1 MLKVVQQFE
10 ILVKHLWLLHFI
22 RAFVSIAKKP
32 QKGNTDMETPCRIH
46 FRVIK
51 SDKITKIYIVI
62 NAINLSVES
71 ISMPRRQLHS
81 VSQLIRTVCFLIFFL
96 FFSFSSILL
105 THTWENKTSK
115 DYIWKPEAGM
125 VPWNGYFPNPSTK
138 RGKKCFW
145 GYPETVNWHGALQ
158 RFPQIVFAFKRVLL
172 NQKSFHQSVHPRV
185 WLRWGFY
192 ILFLFYGVPLMALL

>member
-81 VSQLIRTVCFLIFFL
+81 VSQLIRTVCFLDLFSLL
-96 FFSFSSILL
+96 FFFF
-105 THTWENKTSK
+105 
-115 DYIWKPEAGM
+115 D
-125 VPWNGYFPNPSTK
+125 PS
-138 RGKKCFW
+138 
-145 GYPETVNWHGALQ
+145 
-158 RFPQIVFAFKRVLL
+158 
-172 NQKSFHQSVHPRV
+172 HPRV
-185 WLRWGFY
+185 GK
-192 ILFLFYGVPLMALL
+192 